1 MESNERRTTMMWWNN
16 GMGYGM
22 GWGGGWVLMAA
33 LMVAFWGGLVIVG
46 GVMALFRTI
55 GADRHPPYD
64 TDATSRPS
72 ADKIL
77 DERFARGGEIDA
89 EEYRIRRDQL
99 RTGHDR

>member
-1 MESNERRTTMMWWNN
+1 MMWWND
-16 GMGYGM
+16 GMGYEM
-22 GWGGGWVLMAA
+22 GWGGWVLMAVV
-33 LMVAFWGGLVIVG
+33 MVAFWGLVIV

-77 DERFARGGEIDA
+77 DERFARGEIDA